1 MADVTL
7 DELKT
12 KAAALVK
19 RVEGISNEA
28 DPEKFQAIAKEIE
41 AEAKAF
47 EALGNRYVAE
57 QRARTAVTPIATVVL
72 TAEQRKKILA
82 ETGVAME
89 TLELPDDGLITSLSM
104 PTSTRDRITKLAIE
118 EAQRRKAKGEAEKKA
133 LAQINDAIADLE
145 AVGNPELMAMLEK
158 NKENP
163 NFLGGL
169 LYKKK

>member
-1 MADVTL
+1 MAEVTI

-12 KAAALVK
+12 KAAALKK
-19 RVEGISNEA
+19 RIEAISNEA

-57 QRARTAVTPIATVVL
+57 QRARAPVTPIATIVL
-72 TAEQRKKILA
+72 TADQRKKILA

-89 TLELPDDGLITSLSM
+89 TLELPDDGLITSLTM
-104 PTSTRDRITKLAIE
+104 PTSTRERITALAIE
-118 EAQRRKAKGEAEKKA
+118 EAKRRKSKGEAEKKA
-133 LAQINDAIADLE
+133 LEQINAAIADLE
-145 AVGNPELMAMLEK
+145 AVGNPELMALLEK

-169 LYKKK
+169 LHKKK